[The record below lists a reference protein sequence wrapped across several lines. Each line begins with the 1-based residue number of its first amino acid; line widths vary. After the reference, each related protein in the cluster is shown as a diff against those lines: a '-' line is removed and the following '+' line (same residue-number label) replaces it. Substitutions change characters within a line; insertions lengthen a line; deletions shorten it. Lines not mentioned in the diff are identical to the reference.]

1 MILLAAPGPWRRR
14 IGQLVCGGVALV
26 AAAGWWVLAV
36 LLTPA
41 ADRPYIGGSQN
52 DSLWNLVFGY
62 NGFGRLTGNESG
74 SVGGGGAAG
83 GSPWGPTGLTRL
95 FGSPRWVPRS
105 RGCSRP
111 P

>member
-1 MILLAAPGPWRRR
+1 MW
-14 IGQLVCGGVALV
+14 GGVALV

-52 DSLWNLVFGY
+52 DSLWNLIFGY

-74 SVGGGGAAG
+74 SVGGGQAAAARGA
-83 GSPWGPTGLTRL
+83 R
-95 FGSPRWVPRS
+95 RV
-105 RGCSRP
+105 
-111 P
+111 